1 MHNRLNAYILDH
13 KKKIVFFIISLCLSV
28 LVVGS
33 TYSFGLL
40 GPLSVLAIAGLGI
53 FMVSLFRN
61 PRTGVWVYL
70 VYCFVLG
77 FLVKYFLQIPV
88 GLALD
93 GILLLTWASILVHMK
108 NFDWS
113 RLRNEHVLFSLV
125 WFAISILQLLNPY
138 GGSFLGWFNELRF
151 AALSWLLVAPFV
163 FLLFNRIA
171 DLNRFITGILL
182 LSLVATLYGM
192 KQLYLGLSQGEQI
205 WMNAGNAGTHIING
219 KLRVFSMYSDAGQF
233 GASQAIMA
241 VIALTL
247 AAGPF
252 SFVKKVTFAFF
263 ALVFL
268 YGMAI
273 SGTRG
278 ALFALA
284 AGLVASL
291 FLSRNFAVLVVG
303 MIFCAAGFGLLKYTD
318 IGDHIFQVHRLRT
331 ALDPKDASLA
341 VRLENQHKLS
351 YLLDEL
357 PFGAGLGMSG
367 MNGTTYNADRPIAN
381 IPPDSYWVKVWVMYG
396 VVGLSIWFALTCY
409 IIGKCGGIAWKIRD
423 PKLRVKMIALTAG
436 TVACFI
442 CSYGNEVMNGMPSSV
457 IMFMSWAFIFIA
469 PGLDRQQIQLE
480 TDGTDI

>member
-1 MHNRLNAYILDH
+1 MLEKLNAYILEH
-13 KKKIVFFIISLCLSV
+13 KKKIIFFMVSMCLSV
-28 LVVGS
+28 LVAVS
-33 TYSFGLL
+33 TFSFGIL
-40 GPLSVLAIAGLGI
+40 GPLLVLAFAAVGTFLIA
-53 FMVSLFRN
+53 LFHN
-61 PRTGVWVYL
+61 PRTGFWVYL
-70 VYCFVLG
+70 TYCFILG
-77 FLVKYFLQIPV
+77 FLVKSFLNIPV

-93 GILLLTWASILVHMK
+93 AILVLTWLSVLVHGK
-108 NFDWS
+108 KFNWEK
-113 RLRNEHVLFSLV
+113 LKNEHVIISLV
-125 WFAISILQLLNPY
+125 WFLISFLQLLNPY
-138 GGSFLGWFNELRF
+138 GASVTGWFNELRF
-151 AALSWLLVAPFV
+151 TALSWLLLAPFV
-163 FLLFNRIA
+163 FLLFNKMA
-171 DLNRFITGILL
+171 DLNRFILWVLL
-182 LSLVATLYGM
+182 LSFLATLYGV
-192 KQLYLGLSQGEQI
+192 KQLYLGLSPGEQT
-205 WMNAGNAGTHIING
+205 WLNAGNAGTHIING

-252 SFVKKVTFAFF
+252 SFIKKVIFALF

-284 AGLVASL
+284 AGLFSAL
-291 FLSRNFAVLVVG
+291 FLSKNFKVLIVGAVC
-303 MIFCAAGFGLLKYTD
+303 CALGFGVLKYTT
-318 IGDHIFQVHRLRT
+318 IGDHIFQVNRLRS
-331 ALDPKDASLA
+331 ALNPKDASLA
-341 VRLENQHKLS
+341 VRLDNQHKLKR
-351 YLLDEL
+351 LLDEL

-396 VVGLSIWFALTCY
+396 VVGLVIWFALTSY
-409 IIGKCGGIAWKIRD
+409 LIGKCSGIAWKIRD

-457 IMFMSWAFIFIA
+457 ILFMSWSFIFIA
-469 PGLDRQQIQLE
+469 PGLDQQLMQGGS
-480 TDGTDI
+480 DGADS